1 MKHKTNNN
9 NWDCWVI
16 VENQEDLL
24 TINNFLLS
32 SWGLLMS
39 LLKVAKKKLGLASQQ
54 SFLPSLEQFYK
65 SKIKDQIFPRFMLAW
80 FMVACRFALLCSLLI
95 SAFVKSVLDI
105 HNANPIYILH
115 FKWFNF
121 LYQCYH
127 TIIYKINKT
136 IHWTFLKGQEL
147 NSFVSQV
154 SS

>member
-1 MKHKTNNN
+1 
-9 NWDCWVI
+9 
-16 VENQEDLL
+16 
-24 TINNFLLS
+24 
-32 SWGLLMS
+32 MS
-39 LLKVAKKKLGLASQQ
+39 LLKVAKKLGLASQQ
-54 SFLPSLEQFYK
+54 SFLPSPEQFYK

-136 IHWTFLKGQEL
+136 IHWTFLKGKAARIKIFCES
-147 NSFVSQV
+147 SFKLETIIYMNFHCSQRWRYNLDYLI
-154 SS
+154 

>member
-1 MKHKTNNN
+1 MR
-9 NWDCWVI
+9 I
-16 VENQEDLL
+16 
-24 TINNFLLS
+24 INESIKS
-32 SWGLLMS
+32 S
-39 LLKVAKKKLGLASQQ
+39 KKKLGLASQQ

-136 IHWTFLKGQEL
+136 IHWTFLKGKAARIKIFCES
-147 NSFVSQV
+147 SFKLETIIYMNFHCSERWQYNLDYLI
-154 SS
+154 

>member
-39 LLKVAKKKLGLASQQ
+39 LLKVAKKLGLASQQ

-136 IHWTFLKGQEL
+136 IHWTFLKGKEL